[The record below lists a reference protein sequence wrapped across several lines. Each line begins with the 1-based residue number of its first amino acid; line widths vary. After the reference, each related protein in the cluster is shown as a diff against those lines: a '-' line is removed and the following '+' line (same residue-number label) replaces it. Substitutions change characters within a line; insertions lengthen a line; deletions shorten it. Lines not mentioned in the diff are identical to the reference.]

1 VAVAH
6 RTAAEVEARRV
17 ELLETRGTLDG
28 RLQRGAEESESVRL
42 RLAEAG
48 LEERISETIESY
60 AVQAVAVH
68 LLEQSLASYEAEKQ
82 PAVIQRAQEIFAL
95 LTEGR
100 YTRIATPLGRFEPV
114 VSDDSGSGK
123 EPEKLSRA
131 TAEQL
136 FLALRLSY
144 VENLANAHPALPVIM
159 DDVVVNFDD
168 RRKLAAI
175 KVIADFASNRQVIF
189 FTCHAATAEVF
200 AAAGA
205 THTSLEL

>member
-1 VAVAH
+1 LV
-6 RTAAEVEARRV
+6 
-17 ELLETRGTLDG
+17 TRGTLDG
-28 RLQRGAEESESVRL
+28 RLQSGAEESQSVRL

-60 AVQAVAVH
+60 AVHALAAR

-100 YTRIATPLGRFEPV
+100 YTRVATPLGRFEPI
-114 VSDDSGSGK
+114 VSDGGGTGK

-159 DDVVVNFDD
+159 DDVLVNFDD
-168 RRKLAAI
+168 KRKLAAI
-175 KVIADFASNRQVIF
+175 KVIADFASQRQVIF
-189 FTCHAATAEVF
+189 FTCHAATAEAFRTAVPQSTLIEM
-200 AAAGA
+200 G
-205 THTSLEL
+205 